1 MRRLHVTSEPHPDT
15 ARLLERRAS
24 PHGTVTVG
32 EVRAIGGHV
41 LYAHHH
47 LPVLVPDPLPREV
60 IAADFTPGR

>member
-15 ARLLERRAS
+15 ARLLERRS
-24 PHGTVTVG
+24 GEHGLVERG
-32 EVRAIGGHV
+32 DVRAVNGHV

-47 LPVLVPDPLPREV
+47 LPVLIPDPLPREL